1 MSWRRGS
8 ATFWTLLTSRE
19 PYLKTV
25 QRNFWK
31 IISWTE
37 EEEHEDFIDLDI
49 IFFFKYRNREFKE
62 MLDITVEVSSIIRK
76 HLIPSATEN
85 SKSFFYSEKEN
96 YYRKSVEIPIANNL
110 KEVRQ

>member
-1 MSWRRGS
+1 
-8 ATFWTLLTSRE
+8 
-19 PYLKTV
+19 
-25 QRNFWK
+25 
-31 IISWTE
+31 
-37 EEEHEDFIDLDI
+37 
-49 IFFFKYRNREFKE
+49 

-110 KEVRQ
+110 REQSKLHNWRRKNFIKCKAAIM